1 MIPNKSYK
9 LLQEKSLQTEVQL
22 LSINYYYQR
31 NHWKQYL
38 QTITREIIA
47 NYAYKSL
54 WNNSI
59 HFKWYFIFEAHN
71 TDNSFK
77 TIVRKFITN
86 NAFKSCL
93 NPTTSKAKGHITYQN
108 ANFSADNQQLQQS

>member
-1 MIPNKSYK
+1 M
-9 LLQEKSLQTEVQL
+9 
-22 LSINYYYQR
+22 
-31 NHWKQYL
+31 
-38 QTITREIIA
+38 
-47 NYAYKSL
+47 
-54 WNNSI
+54 
-59 HFKWYFIFEAHN
+59 FEAHN
-71 TDNSFK
+71 IDNSFK